1 MNIFSGINGGF
12 MKKFLLS
19 LCLSSCIS
27 VLLSAASIETYL
39 DNSTAEKLKSKGSV
53 TYIHSSGDNSLA
65 LVPDCEYSDVLKKNT
80 VEKTEGQVPFTAEFL
95 YLIPKSQLLEN
106 SSKNDVTIDDVSVVL
121 RSISKMEGMRYHF
134 KEKKNGD
141 VLYKS
146 AYTIDSLNSDKRIP
160 DQIEGSADGKVLYC
174 YQKDHTYGDIKYI
187 LRYHQ
192 KGDVVYAN
200 FTTTNDLSYVGI
212 KAVEQGKLKLNVLSI
227 DCGDSILFYIS
238 TDVDAKKI
246 PLFNVRNKIEESM
259 TERMDAIYRWF
270 LLQFN

>member
-1 MNIFSGINGGF
+1 
-12 MKKFLLS
+12 MKKLLFT
-19 LCLSSCIS
+19 LGLSFCFAG
-27 VLLSAASIETYL
+27 LLSAASLENFL
-39 DNSTAEKLKSKGSV
+39 DKTSADKLKAKGSI
-53 TYIHSSGDNSLA
+53 THIHASGDNSLS
-65 LVPDCEYSDVLKKNT
+65 LVPECEYTEVLKKNL
-80 VEKTEGQVPFTAEFL
+80 VEKTEGQIPFTAEFL
-95 YLIPKSQLLEN
+95 YLIPKSQLLVN
-106 SSKNDVTIDDVSVVL
+106 STKNDVTIDDVSVVL

-134 KEKKNGD
+134 NEKKNGD

-146 AYTIDSLNSDKRIP
+146 AYTIESLNSDKRIP
-160 DQIEGSADGKVLYC
+160 DQTEGSADGKVLYC

-192 KGDVVYAN
+192 SGDVVYAN
-200 FTTTNDLSYVGI
+200 FTTTNDLGYLGV
-212 KAVEQGKLKLNVLSI
+212 KAVEQGNLKLNVLSI
-227 DCGDSILFYIS
+227 DCGDAILFYIS